1 MTTVSHQARESMSL
15 ERFARVYR
23 HVTLGV
29 FAALAVFLAA
39 FHSPGQMSV
48 DSILALYGAMKGVAA
63 GWDVTF
69 LSAIMVWLGG
79 GVIATSLFVAIN
91 CCLTYGCFAVLLTRH
106 RAETAPRWRLA
117 LAFVLA
123 LNPLFMFYVGI
134 VWKDVILATCAM
146 VVATL
151 LLMAANNKGH
161 SRYLLLVLSAVT
173 IAFLIPIRQQG
184 ILLAAPFSIV
194 IAGLAICPFSR
205 QVKLRAAI
213 FFICMGCIVGCTLL
227 FTGLQNKTIKG
238 PMTGA
243 VRQGLLTIRDYDIA
257 GIIAN
262 TNVSEQDNWSEAAPS
277 VKAEIRKL
285 YSPERIDTIW
295 HVPEIRGYFDNM
307 GSAQGWSIWARGIEH
322 HPAAYIRHR
331 WNAMAWLLGL
341 HGMKGCVAA
350 YWGVYG
356 LPDQVIALGLREEMD
371 ARAKLIG
378 RLTVDL
384 FGTPVFRNWFYAL
397 LLIAASIAVV
407 FRLRGSQRWTAAGIA
422 VAGWLY
428 LLSFIPTTIA
438 CDFRYLYPVASVTS
452 VLCIY
457 LLTSG
462 GPDSKHPD
470 SDLV

>member
-1 MTTVSHQARESMSL
+1 MTTSSHQAGESTSS
-15 ERFARVYR
+15 EQFARVYR
-23 HVTLGV
+23 RMTLGI

-48 DSILALYGAMKGVAA
+48 DSILALYGAMRGVAA

-91 CCLTYGCFAVLLTRH
+91 CCLTYGCFAALLTYH
-106 RAETAPRWRLA
+106 RAETASRWRLA

-151 LLMAANNKGH
+151 LLMAANNKGR

-184 ILLAAPFSIV
+184 ILLAVPFSIV
-194 IAGLAICPFSR
+194 TAGLVICPLSR
-205 QVKLRAAI
+205 QFKLRATI
-213 FFICMGCIVGCTLL
+213 FFICLGCIVGCALL
-227 FTGLQNKTIKG
+227 FTGLQNKTITG
-238 PMTGA
+238 PATGA
-243 VRQGLLTIRDYDIA
+243 VQQGLLTIRDYDIA

-262 TNVSEQDNWSEAAPS
+262 TDVSEPDSWSETTPS
-277 VKAEIRKL
+277 VREAIRKL

-295 HVPEIRGYFDNM
+295 HVPEIRSYFDNM
-307 GSAQGWSIWARGIEH
+307 GSAQGWSIWAHGIEH

-341 HGMKGCVAA
+341 HEMKGCVAA

-356 LPDQVIALGLREEMD
+356 LPDQVTALGLQEEMD

-384 FGTPVFRNWFYAL
+384 FGTPVFRNWFYTL
-397 LLIAASIAVV
+397 LLAASSIAVV
-407 FRLRGSQRWTAAGIA
+407 FRLRGRQRWTAAGIA

-452 VLCIY
+452 VLCVY
-457 LLTSG
+457 LLVSSDPDKKNPNSG
-462 GPDSKHPD
+462 
-470 SDLV
+470 LV